1 MMKNFIKYLFT
12 IATVIFIGGCDLEEE
27 LTGQYT
33 EPNTVAGSEDKDIPL
48 DNSGGQFDGQIV
60 NDDLEGAFAKLR
72 DGTAGHNGYW
82 SIVSVGADDLFVGQK
97 GGDWFDGGTW
107 LQIHRHTNNATHEGT
122 NNAWG
127 ATYGAINEA
136 NNVLSRGGLSDNEVS
151 QLKVLRAFFY
161 WRLLDTWGRVK
172 LITTPGQD
180 VLQSSRSEVFNFVEK
195 EVLDAL
201 GINEV
206 SASMDL
212 TNSPLTTNDRKYR
225 VNQFAAL
232 ALLTRLYL
240 NAEVYTG
247 TAMYQQAV
255 DAATYIIDNGPYTLS
270 DENYSIKNLAKRT
283 PDAATATAGN
293 INDPDNLTGYAAVFA
308 PNNQNN
314 PEIIWSVNFA
324 SNLGG
329 MNFAQMTLHYASQTT
344 FNLANQPWNGYQ
356 TVTEFYGSY
365 ARNDRR
371 LSNFLEGPQYDYA
384 GRPLIDWAADDY
396 SDTGAQEV
404 DVNYTPFNNELEPN
418 ACRQCGVR
426 MYKFSFRQF
435 QQNDMDNDF
444 PLFRLGEVYMNRGEA
459 RARATGDWSQSLS
472 DINMIRRRA
481 GVPEYTSISA
491 EEYLAERGREF
502 YQEALRRTDM
512 IRFGNW
518 GDTWWEK
525 DSPSEPFRTL
535 FPIPQGQIDA
545 SNNTLTQNPGY

>member
-1 MMKNFIKYLFT
+1 MLALPT
-12 IATVIFIGGCDLEEE
+12 IIFMAGCDLEEE
-27 LTGQYT
+27 LIGQYT
-33 EPNTVAGSEDKDIPL
+33 EPFTVGGSDDADLPSPISVGE
-48 DNSGGQFDGQIV
+48 FDGSAQSA
-60 NDDLEGAFAKLR
+60 NDQLGGAFGKLR

-82 SIVSVGADDLFVGQK
+82 SIVTVGADDLFVGQK

-107 LQIHRHTNNATHEGT
+107 LQIHRHTNDATHEGT

-136 NNVLSRGGLSDNEVS
+136 NNVLSKSGLSENDIA

-161 WRLLDTWGRVK
+161 WRLLDTWGNVK
-172 LITTPGQD
+172 VVTTPGQD
-180 VLQSSRSEVFNFVEK
+180 VPQSSRSEVFNFVEK

-201 GINEV
+201 GIDEV

-212 TNSPLTTNDRKYR
+212 TNSPLTTVDRKYR

-247 TAMYQQAV
+247 TGKYQQAV
-255 DAATYIIDNGPYTLS
+255 DAASYIIDNGPYTLS
-270 DENYSIKNLAKRT
+270 DENVSIKNLAKRT
-283 PDAATATAGN
+283 PSPSTATANN

-314 PEIIWSVNFA
+314 PEIIWSVNFNP
-324 SNLGG
+324 STGGG

-344 FNLANQPWNGYQ
+344 FNLAAQPWNGYQ
-356 TVTEFYGSY
+356 TVTEFYSSY
-365 ARNDRR
+365 DSSDRR

-404 DVNYTPFNNELEPN
+404 NVNYTPFNNELEPN

-435 QQNDMDNDF
+435 QQNNMDNDF

-459 RARATGDWSQSLS
+459 RARAAGDWSQSLS
-472 DINMIRRRA
+472 DVNMIRRRA
-481 GVPEYTSISA
+481 GVSEYTSVTA
-491 EEYLAERGREF
+491 DEYLAERGREF
-502 YQEALRRTDM
+502 YQEALRRTDL
-512 IRFGNW
+512 IRFGKW

-525 DSPSEPFRTL
+525 DNPSESFRTL

-545 SNNTLTQNPGY
+545 SNGTLTQNPGY